1 MEMAKLA
8 LLKHL
13 SILYVEDDEGIRS
26 RISKTLDYYF
36 KEVHEAN
43 CGEEGFALYESMN
56 PDIVLS
62 DIQMSNGSGIDLAKK
77 IRTHDKH
84 TPIVMLSA
92 YGKEEYLLELI
103 NIHINYFILKPA
115 NADRLLEGLLE
126 ALNITEGES
135 IVLCKELLFA
145 PLERKLFY
153 QGEAISLNKREKEFL
168 LLLSKQKKQV
178 TPYALIEDVVWDGK
192 MMSMEALKTFIKELR
207 KKVPIDFLENIP
219 QEGYRLIF

>member
-1 MEMAKLA
+1 MENAKLA
-8 LLKHL
+8 LLKHI

-26 RISKTLDYYF
+26 RIAKTLRYYF
-36 KEVHEAN
+36 KEVHEA
-43 CGEEGFALYESMN
+43 CSGEEGFSVYERIA

-62 DIQMSNGSGIDLAKK
+62 DIQMANGSGIDLAKN
-77 IRTHDKH
+77 IRTLDKH

-115 NADRLLEGLLE
+115 NADRLLEGLME
-126 ALNITEGES
+126 ALNLNEGER
-135 IVLCKELLFA
+135 IVLSKTLLFA
-145 PLERKLFY
+145 PFERKLYY
-153 QGEAISLNKREKEFL
+153 QGEMIALNKREKEFL
-168 LLLSKQKKQV
+168 LLLFRQKRQV

-192 MMSMEALKTFIKELR
+192 VMSMEALKTFVKELR
-207 KKVPIDFLENIP
+207 KKVPIEFLENIS